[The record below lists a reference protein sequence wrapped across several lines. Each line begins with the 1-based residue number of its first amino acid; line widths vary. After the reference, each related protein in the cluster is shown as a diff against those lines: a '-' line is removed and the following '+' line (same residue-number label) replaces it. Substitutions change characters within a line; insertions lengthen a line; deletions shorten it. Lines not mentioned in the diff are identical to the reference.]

1 MDTSSRSGG
10 PEPPTPLVV
19 TLSTGI
25 IKEIPRQPH
34 SGSQT
39 GLSGGG
45 GIEGGV
51 GGGGEGGK
59 GGSLSDDLSK
69 DSDEST
75 FLLFL
80 IKEFSTLF
88 LKF

>member
-10 PEPPTPLVV
+10 PEPPTPLLV

-45 GIEGGV
+45 KE
-51 GGGGEGGK
+51 EEEEEEEKGGK
-59 GGSLSDDLSK
+59 VVHCRKYEDRSECGV
-69 DSDEST
+69 
-75 FLLFL
+75 LLG
-80 IKEFSTLF
+80 
-88 LKF
+88 